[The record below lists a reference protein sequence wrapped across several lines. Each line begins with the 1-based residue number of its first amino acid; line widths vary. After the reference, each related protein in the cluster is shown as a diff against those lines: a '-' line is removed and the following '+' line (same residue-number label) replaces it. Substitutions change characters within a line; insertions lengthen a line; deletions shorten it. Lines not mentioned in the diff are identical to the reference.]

1 VRTATGLQRA
11 TSFDRLNTF
20 INAAFFL
27 VFSLVAI
34 RAGAATTAR
43 LPAQTKSITGTVTDA
58 LGRPLA
64 DVNLELRS
72 NTNRGIR
79 HSTTDAQGKFRFKKV
94 PTGMYTI
101 AARKQGFKPAT
112 VIVGEGA
119 PKPIALALE
128 SEQPL
133 NLAIIATLNQARNA
147 LSPETGSTVYRF
159 TDKNIDQLPQGD
171 NTPLNDVL
179 IQAPGV
185 AQDSYGQGQSQIHI
199 HGLNGGGI
207 QYRLNGVF
215 LPEAVSS
222 FGQLFSAYFIKSM
235 SLIGNFMPA
244 QFGYR
249 NEGVIDTHS
258 KDGCMSPANSSY
270 YGGQR
275 GTIQPSL
282 QYGGCAGNLSYYLSG
297 FYYQSALGVQSARRT
312 PTPEHD
318 RTSQGQGF
326 SYLSYL
332 LSPVTRLSLITGTA
346 IDANQI
352 PGQPDLPVAFPIN
365 GVFNY
370 PNSANT
376 STTEFEQNYLEY

>member
-1 VRTATGLQRA
+1 
-11 TSFDRLNTF
+11 
-20 INAAFFL
+20 
-27 VFSLVAI
+27 
-34 RAGAATTAR
+34 
-43 LPAQTKSITGTVTDA
+43 
-58 LGRPLA
+58 
-64 DVNLELRS
+64 
-72 NTNRGIR
+72 
-79 HSTTDAQGKFRFKKV
+79 
-94 PTGMYTI
+94 MYTI

-112 VIVGEGA
+112 VIVGEGV

-235 SLIGNFMPA
+235 SLIDNFMPA

-258 KDGCMSPANSSY
+258 KDGCMSP
-270 YGGQR
+270 GGQFE
-275 GTIQPSL
+275 L
-282 QYGGCAGNLSYYLSG
+282 L
-297 FYYQSALGVQSARRT
+297 RRT
-312 PTPEHD
+312 ARHD
-318 RTSQGQGF
+318 SAEPAIRRMCRESE
-326 SYLSYL
+326 L
-332 LSPVTRLSLITGTA
+332 LSQRILLSKCTWRTVGDADADAGARSHQPRSGLQLLVISAESCNPAQFNHGHRDRRLSDSGSTRFASGVP
-346 IDANQI
+346 NQR
-352 PGQPDLPVAFPIN
+352 GLQLSEL
-365 GVFNY
+365 G
-370 PNSANT
+370 
-376 STTEFEQNYLEY
+376 